1 MDKYN
6 VIYFQQNVKN
16 EISAET
22 LDEALSICIALFN
35 ENCELHAIEKDGL
48 CLFLHCEL
56 YDAIGKVIY

>member
-22 LDEALSICIALFN
+22 LDEALSICVALFDQ
-35 ENCELHAIEKDGL
+35 NCELHEIQENGNCLYL
-48 CLFLHCEL
+48 CCE
-56 YDAIGKVIY
+56 IYNLIKRASY